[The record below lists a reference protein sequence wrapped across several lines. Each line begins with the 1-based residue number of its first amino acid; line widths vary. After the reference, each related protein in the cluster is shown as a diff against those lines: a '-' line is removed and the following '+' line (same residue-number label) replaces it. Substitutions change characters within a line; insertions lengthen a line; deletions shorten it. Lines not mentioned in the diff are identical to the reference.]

1 PELFCEL
8 LIHKSIDAFHQAKI
22 IQSAQKDVIFFD
34 RCILE
39 GINYFKNL
47 GIDKYDHLIGEL
59 RYYPTIFMAPPWKE
73 IYHNDEERQHSFE
86 SALNE
91 YEQISKFYPNCGYQ
105 IIKLPKV
112 NVKERVKF
120 MISILAG

>member
-1 PELFCEL
+1 MNKLVIISGCSGGGKSTLLSELKGQGYSVIEEVGRTLVKEQIEKNSGITPWQNPELFCEL

-47 GIDKYDHLIGEL
+47 GID
-59 RYYPTIFMAPPWKE
+59 
-73 IYHNDEERQHSFE
+73 
-86 SALNE
+86 
-91 YEQISKFYPNCGYQ
+91 
-105 IIKLPKV
+105 
-112 NVKERVKF
+112 
-120 MISILAG
+120 